1 MDITSNR
8 IPATPRSKYA
18 RYGYGN
24 NNVSTSNSGID
35 TSNFVKLTGET
46 SQTIEGDI

>member
-18 RYGYGN
+18 RYGN
-24 NNVSTSNSGID
+24 NNVSISG
-35 TSNFVKLTGET
+35 S
-46 SQTIEGDI
+46 S